1 MALGGGR
8 LWNESQKSL
17 SITVSLACI
26 VAVAVSLMDG
36 YNDKFEASNQSVLLQ
51 KGSRPHAAAMK
62 ERLAWAKEA
71 VLSDAHRIM
80 PSSMRSNQISNG

>member
-17 SITVSLACI
+17 LITVSLACI

-51 KGSRPHAAAMK
+51 KGSRPH